1 MNFIAST
8 LGRFFPKHRTLA
20 EWAKTYSLV
29 VQAKPIQAKT
39 KQNRASHIRRI
50 VNRLGDSATTQGFGA
65 CAVGH
70 GLPQLVVGWRSG
82 VLRGWRHALPAPA
95 HLAENVDA
103 DTALSL
109 AIHDALHTHQ
119 AEAATLTAALT
130 LVVSDAIHAHFADQA
145 ELFIP
150 VPLVDQLRRSVFLRI
165 AQQRPFVRVDE
176 QRIFIRVT

>member
-1 MNFIAST
+1 MN
-8 LGRFFPKHRTLA
+8 L
-20 EWAKTYSLV
+20 
-29 VQAKPIQAKT
+29 
-39 KQNRASHIRRI
+39 
-50 VNRLGDSATTQGFGA
+50 
-65 CAVGH
+65 
-70 GLPQLVVGWRSG
+70 
-82 VLRGWRHALPAPA
+82 
-95 HLAENVDA
+95 
-103 DTALSL
+103 DTALAL

-145 ELFIP
+145 EFFIP